1 MIAGAAELVA
11 SARAF
16 LLTVGW
22 AVRSVH
28 TLASGGEALH
38 LTMVRA
44 PKGERHQ
51 EEGRRRDD

>member
-16 LLTVGW
+16 LLTVGR

-28 TLASGGEALH
+28 TLASGGEVLQ
-38 LTMVRA
+38 LTTPRA
-44 PKGERHQ
+44 P
-51 EEGRRRDD
+51 